1 MEENIDL
8 QRRSASAVAA
18 FIATCTSQ
26 NINQPPEKIVR
37 NLCTFL
43 CQDIDQTPAFNMT
56 MQTEKGILS
65 TKAILAGDAATANGK
80 ALKAANS
87 QTDFPTEASKAKI
100 SRRGAELAF
109 QKLSEKFGQDLFAKV
124 PKMWEFMAGGLIAA
138 YASGKL
144 LFCFKIR

>member
-8 QRRSASAVAA
+8 QKRSASAVAT
-18 FIATCTSQ
+18 FIATCTSL

-56 MQTEKGILS
+56 MQAEKGILS
-65 TKAILAGDAATANGK
+65 TKAILSGEGLAPNGK
-80 ALKAANS
+80 SLKGSNAQA
-87 QTDFPTEASKAKI
+87 DLPTEASKAKI

-109 QKLSEKFGQDLFAKV
+109 KQLSAKFAQDLFVRV
-124 PKMWEFMAGGLIAA
+124 PKMWEFMAGGLLAA
-138 YASGKL
+138 YTNGL
-144 LFCFKIR
+144 LP